1 MAQSTKRKRFVF
13 HQGKLDRNQKH
24 FQKGKE
30 DNGSHKDF
38 LEIKVRQ
45 QKEIQGEDDPQIL
58 PHTRLSIVKD
68 NEYIGIK
75 FLWYITKDIEDQLHN
90 KRHRIKI

>member
-13 HQGKLDRNQKH
+13 HQGKLDRSQKH
-24 FQKGKE
+24 FLKGKE

-38 LEIKVRQ
+38 FGNKMRQ

-68 NEYIGIK
+68 NEYIGIN
-75 FLWYITKDIEDQLHN
+75 FLWHITKDI
-90 KRHRIKI
+90 

>member
-1 MAQSTKRKRFVF
+1 M
-13 HQGKLDRNQKH
+13 
-24 FQKGKE
+24 
-30 DNGSHKDF
+30 
-38 LEIKVRQ
+38 RQ

-75 FLWYITKDIEDQLHN
+75 FLWYITKDIEDQIHN

>member
-1 MAQSTKRKRFVF
+1 M
-13 HQGKLDRNQKH
+13 
-24 FQKGKE
+24 
-30 DNGSHKDF
+30 
-38 LEIKVRQ
+38 RQ

-90 KRHRIKI
+90 KRHRIKYEF

>member
-1 MAQSTKRKRFVF
+1 MESKTFSKR
-13 HQGKLDRNQKH
+13 QGRLWEPQ
-24 FQKGKE
+24 G
-30 DNGSHKDF
+30 F
-38 LEIKVRQ
+38 LGNTTRQ

-75 FLWYITKDIEDQLHN
+75 FLWYITKDFEDQLHN
-90 KRHRIKI
+90 KRHRINI